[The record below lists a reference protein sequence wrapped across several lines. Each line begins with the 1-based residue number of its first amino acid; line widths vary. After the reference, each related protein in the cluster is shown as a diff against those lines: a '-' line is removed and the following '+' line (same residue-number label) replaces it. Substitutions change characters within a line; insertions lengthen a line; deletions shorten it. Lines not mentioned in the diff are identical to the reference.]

1 VTAYGD
7 ITRTFTLRERLRR
20 IRERD
25 GVDRLLEAGELA
37 QALADVECAGHAGAV
52 TAAAWPP
59 HSKLTS
65 KVPEGYAYYAVYPEL
80 YERAAKRA
88 GPKTRRRVVIGIRT
102 IGTSLGRVV
111 ADAVDADEFFT
122 VRPIGHPF
130 HREVKLDRELD
141 PEAEYFVVDE
151 GPGLSG
157 SSFAAV
163 AAVIPSEHLY
173 FLPSHGNG
181 PGPQADDA
189 VRAAWARA
197 RVLVEEFAFDP
208 RWIEPLVG
216 RVETVE
222 DLGGG
227 AWRKI
232 VGDAPAW
239 IGKERRKVLV
249 NGRYLAKFA
258 GLGAYG
264 REKLDKARCLE
275 GLIPRVV
282 GLANGFLVSEWID
295 GTFASDREAL
305 LDAVRRYLAVV
316 ATLRA
321 PSWRSS
327 APIAPPSIDIELVD
341 VDNRMHPWEWIAT
354 AAGDIVK
361 CDALDH
367 SAAHD
372 GVGVQDLA
380 WDVAGAMVE
389 HGFSAEELGVACDA
403 KLAFFIGAYA
413 AKQSAIFHQAASESP
428 AEEAVKLEERA
439 RFYDSQ

>member
-1 VTAYGD
+1 VNAYGD
-7 ITRTFTLRERLRR
+7 ITRTFPLRERLRR
-20 IRERD
+20 IRESD

-37 QALADVECAGHAGAV
+37 QALLDTGSPL
-52 TAAAWPP
+52 TA
-59 HSKLTS
+59 

-80 YERAAKRA
+80 YARAARRA
-88 GPKTRRRVVIGIRT
+88 GPKTRRRIVIGIRT

-122 VRPIGHPF
+122 VRPVGHPF
-130 HREVKLDRELD
+130 HRRVELDRELD

-163 AAVIPSEHLY
+163 AEVIPSRHLW
-173 FLPSHGNG
+173 FLPSHNHG
-181 PGPQADDA
+181 PGAMASEA

-197 RVLVEEFAFDP
+197 RVLVEEFAFEP
-208 RWIEPLVG
+208 KWIEPIVG

-227 AWRKI
+227 AWRRLM
-232 VGDAPAW
+232 GDAPAW
-239 IGKERRKVLV
+239 IGKERRKYLV

-264 REKLDKARCLE
+264 REKLNKARQLE
-275 GLIPRVV
+275 GFIPRVL
-282 GLANGFLVSEWID
+282 GLANGFLVSEWVE
-295 GTFASDREAL
+295 GTFAGGESLTA
-305 LDAVRRYLAVV
+305 AVRRYLGAI
-316 ATLRA
+316 AKLRA

-327 APIAPPSIDIELVD
+327 AAMVPPTLDIELVD

-354 AAGDIVK
+354 ASGKVLK

-372 GVGVQDLA
+372 GVGVQDVA
-380 WDVAGAMVE
+380 WDVAGAIVE
-389 HGFSAEELGVACDA
+389 HGFSAEELGFRHDA
-403 KLAFFIGAYA
+403 KLAFFIEAYA

-428 AEEAVKLEERA
+428 PEEAARIEEWA
-439 RFYDSQ
+439 RRYIPSS